1 MERRHR
7 AICAGDW
14 KIDGQSSIQVILV
27 ALPGVDTDAVE
38 AELDKQ
44 LMELPRL
51 KAVRSAFNHSAIVHA
66 ADRAEAAA
74 FSNTYVSHCALLLL
88 RTGRA
93 LICAPC

>member
-1 MERRHR
+1 MERQHR
-7 AICAGDW
+7 AVCAGETR
-14 KIDGQSSIQVILV
+14 IDGQSSFQVILV

-74 FSNTYVSHCALLLL
+74 FSNAYVSHCVLLLL
-88 RTGRA
+88 RTDTA
-93 LICAPC
+93 LM